1 MKDLLNEI
9 NDRFPVRNSGDEKA
23 AFRAWAAERAR
34 KAGHTVREENSSGHV
49 NLVIGDPDRAEV
61 IFTAHCDT
69 PRRSIHPNLM
79 IPVCA
84 PLRYAYMFAIIVP
97 IFAVSIF
104 GGWLAR
110 SRSRWK
116 NTSSGPIFPR
126 RSSRRTAS
134 GRSYPT
140 R

>member
-23 AFRAWAAERAR
+23 AFRAWAAEHAK
-34 KAGHTVREENSSGHV
+34 KAGHTVREENNKGHV
-49 NLVIGDPDRAEV
+49 NLVIGDPARAKV

-97 IFAVSIF
+97 MFAVSIF
-104 GGWLAR
+104 GGWLAQR
-110 SRSRWK
+110 ALGNLDNRL
-116 NTSSGPIFPR
+116 
-126 RSSRRTAS
+126 
-134 GRSYPT
+134 
-140 R
+140 